1 MEDRG
6 DRGRETGFLP
16 PEPAGP
22 EPDLGARPPASQPSA
37 PPPGQEGFA
46 APMRHEPQGGQQE
59 QGYPPAQQQLGW
71 SQQPPPAGGQHH
83 QPQPWSYPQGQA
95 VPDNGAAVAGLT
107 LSITAGALLLLSV
120 TTSTIISVAC
130 AALGIYYSRK
140 GRDRVDRGETP
151 KHRGVAQAGF
161 VTGIVTLGLSI
172 FFTILWVL
180 FAILYAT
187 NEEFRDDL
195 KDELDESG
203 SPERFETSARVG
215 AMAIRLVTSL
225 LG

>member
-1 MEDRG
+1 MEDAG
-6 DRGRETGFLP
+6 DSGRQVGFLP
-16 PEPAGP
+16 PEPGGP
-22 EPDLGARPPASQPSA
+22 EPDLGAPPQAPRQIPVPS
-37 PPPGQEGFA
+37 GQEGFA
-46 APMRHEPQGGQQE
+46 APAQAEPRAPQE
-59 QGYPPAQQQLGW
+59 QAHPPAQQQLGW
-71 SQQPPPAGGQHH
+71 SQAPPPGGGQPH
-83 QPQPWSYPQGQA
+83 QSQPWSYPQGQA

-107 LSITAGALLLLSV
+107 LSITAGALLVLSV
-120 TTSTIISVAC
+120 TTSTIISIAC

-180 FAILYAT
+180 FVVLYAT

-195 KDELDESG
+195 KDELEESG
-203 SPERFETSARVG
+203 SPEGFEASARV
-215 AMAIRLVTSL
+215 AAIAVRLVASL

>member
-1 MEDRG
+1 MEEPADS
-6 DRGRETGFLP
+6 GRHVGFLP

-22 EPDLGARPPASQPSA
+22 EPDLTGPPGASQPRVPALDHGAFA
-37 PPPGQEGFA
+37 PPAGTG
-46 APMRHEPQGGQQE
+46 RE
-59 QGYPPAQQQLGW
+59 QPPATYPPAEQQLGW
-71 SQQPPPAGGQHH
+71 SPPPPPSGGQPNP
-83 QPQPWSYPQGQA
+83 PQPWSYPTGVA

-120 TTSTIISVAC
+120 TTSTIISIAC

-172 FFTILWVL
+172 FFTLLWVL
-180 FAILYAT
+180 FAVLYAT
-187 NEEFRDDL
+187 NEDFREDL
-195 KDELDESG
+195 KDQLEDRGG
-203 SPERFETSARVG
+203 SLEGLETSLRVG
-215 AMAIRLVTSL
+215 AVAVRLLASL
-225 LG
+225 LR

>member
-1 MEDRG
+1 MEDAA
-6 DRGRETGFLP
+6 DSGRQAGFLP

-22 EPDLGARPPASQPSA
+22 EPDLGAA
-37 PPPGQEGFA
+37 PKKPQAGAALPDQEGFA
-46 APMRHEPQGGQQE
+46 APAQHQSQRRQGPV
-59 QGYPPAQQQLGW
+59 YPPAQEQLGW
-71 SQQPPPAGGQHH
+71 RQDPPAGAQHH
-83 QPQPWSYPQGQA
+83 QRQPWSYPPGSA

-172 FFTILWVL
+172 FFTILWLL
-180 FAILYAT
+180 FVVLYAT
-187 NEEFRDDL
+187 NEDFREDL
-195 KDELDESG
+195 KDELDDTG
-203 SPERFETSARVG
+203 SPDGFETSAHVG
-215 AMAIRLVTSL
+215 AMAVRVVASL

>member
-1 MEDRG
+1 MEETG
-6 DRGRETGFLP
+6 DSGRQVGFLP

-22 EPDLGARPPASQPSA
+22 EPDLGIPPQAPQPQA
-37 PPPGQEGFA
+37 AAGQEGFS
-46 APMRHEPQGGQQE
+46 EPAHAGPHGGQQQE
-59 QGYPPAQQQLGW
+59 YPPAQQQLGW
-71 SQQPPPAGGQHH
+71 SQAPPAGGGQPH
-83 QPQPWSYPQGQA
+83 QPQTWSYPQGQA

-130 AALGIYYSRK
+130 AALGIYYSRT

-172 FFTILWVL
+172 FFTILWLL
-180 FAILYAT
+180 FVILFAT
-187 NEEFRDDL
+187 NEEFREDI
-195 KDELDESG
+195 KDEFEESG
-203 SPERFETSARVG
+203 SPEGLETSLRVG
-215 AMAIRLVTSL
+215 AAALRLVASL